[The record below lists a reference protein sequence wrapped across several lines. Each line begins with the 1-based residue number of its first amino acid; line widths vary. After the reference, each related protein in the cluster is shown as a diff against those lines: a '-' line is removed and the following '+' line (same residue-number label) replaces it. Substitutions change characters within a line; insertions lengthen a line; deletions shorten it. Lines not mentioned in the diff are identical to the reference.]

1 MTTSSTTPTVP
12 VPNEAR
18 ERLRQHFLNSDPCT
32 HPSRWDDLWKTG
44 DFLPWDRG
52 APNPALVDT
61 LTQRPELLGPATT
74 TSTTGDATTGPRQ
87 RKRALVPGCG
97 KGYDVLLLASLGYD
111 AYGVEAS
118 ANAVKACEKH
128 AAEQAERYPARDTEV
143 GSGGVKFVLGD
154 FFKDEWLA
162 GVDGGLGEGFDLI
175 YDYTFLCALPPAFR
189 PAWSDRMSSLLSPT
203 GRLICLEFPTYKP
216 PSTGGPPWALPPIVY
231 EEILTRPGEEIQYDS
246 EGNVVVQTPARDN
259 AKALV
264 RIAHWQP
271 ERTHEVGRGTDW
283 VGIWKHKY

>member
-1 MTTSSTTPTVP
+1 MSIFSTTPGVP
-12 VPNEAR
+12 FTDEAR
-18 ERLRQHFLNSDPCT
+18 ERLRQHFLNSDPST

-52 APNPALVDT
+52 TPNPALVDT
-61 LTQRPELLGPATT
+61 LEQRTELLGPVIITD
-74 TSTTGDATTGPRQ
+74 STTGLKR

-97 KGYDVLLLASLGYD
+97 KGYDVLLLASFGYD

-118 ANAVKACEKH
+118 ANAVKACEKY
-128 AAEQAERYPARDTEV
+128 AAEQADKYPARNTEV
-143 GSGGVKFVLGD
+143 GSGSVKFVFGD
-154 FFKDEWLA
+154 FFKDEWIA
-162 GVDGGLGEGFDLI
+162 GVDGGLKEGFDLV
-175 YDYTFLCALPPAFR
+175 YDYTFLCALPPTLR

-216 PSTGGPPWALPPIVY
+216 PSTGGPPWALPPVVY
-231 EEILTRPGEEIQYDS
+231 EEILTRPGEEIQYDK
-246 EGNVVVQTPARDN
+246 EGNVVVQMPVKDN

-264 RIAHWQP
+264 RTAHWQP
-271 ERTHEVGRGTDW
+271 ERTHEVGKGTDW